1 MIKVNT
7 QIKERVDSLLKDGSS
22 NSAIDFYKSQ
32 LAISEETIESLHAKV
47 KKLMEE
53 NRTLK
58 SNNSEATT
66 KMCRDYEDKIFECEN
81 KIFMLE
87 RKVSALEL

>member
-1 MIKVNT
+1 
-7 QIKERVDSLLKDGSS
+7 
-22 NSAIDFYKSQ
+22 
-32 LAISEETIESLHAKV
+32 
-47 KKLMEE
+47 MEE

-58 SNNSEATT
+58 LNNNESTT
-66 KMCRDYEDKIFECEN
+66 KMCREYEDKIFECEN

>member
-7 QIKERVDSLLKDGSS
+7 HLKERIDSLLKDSS
-22 NSAIDFYKSQ
+22 SSSAIDFYKSQ
-32 LAISEETIESLHAKV
+32 LAISEETIENLQAKI
-47 KKLMEE
+47 KKVMEE

-58 SNNSEATT
+58 LNNNETTT
-66 KMCRDYEDKIFECEN
+66 KMCREYEDKIFECEN